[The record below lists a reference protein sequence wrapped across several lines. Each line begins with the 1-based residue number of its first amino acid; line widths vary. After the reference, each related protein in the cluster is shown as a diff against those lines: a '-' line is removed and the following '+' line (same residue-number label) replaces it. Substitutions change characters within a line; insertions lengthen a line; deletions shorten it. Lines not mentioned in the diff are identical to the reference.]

1 MSTIRTFIL
10 VLAFSILSL
19 GVGYNFGRKNI
30 PLEVK
35 TSQGTMSI
43 FDTVATPNPDVDMSL
58 FWEVWKRLEVGYVD
72 KTKLD
77 HQKMLYGAI
86 AGMTAALGDPYTVFL
101 PPEANKE
108 VKDSLNG
115 TFEGIGAQLGSK
127 DNHVVVV
134 APLKG
139 APAEKAGIKAG
150 DIIVKVNDED
160 VFTLAVP
167 QVVDKIR
174 GPKGSTVTLTVLH
187 EGVQD
192 TTDIAILRDTISIP
206 SVEAEFKAQTTAQGK
221 ETKDPY
227 ADVAILKLYQF
238 GDNTSEEWE
247 KEVTKIIAK
256 CGEKIEKCKGIV
268 FDLRNNP
275 GGYLLGAVYVSSEF
289 LSDGL
294 VVTQEHASG
303 KKEEYMVNRTGRL
316 LHVPVV
322 VIVNK
327 GSASAAEIV
336 SGALQ
341 KRGRAQVIGEQSF
354 GKGSV
359 QEAQELPGGA
369 GLHVTTAKWLLPD
382 GTWINGTGITPDV
395 LVADDPATADVDE
408 QLQKAIEIL
417 RK

>member
-1 MSTIRTFIL
+1 MSALRTFIL

-19 GVGYNFGRKNI
+19 GIGYNFGRKNI

-35 TSQGTMSI
+35 TPTGNLSI
-43 FDTVATPNPDVDMSL
+43 FDTVPTQNPDVDMAL
-58 FWEVWKRLEVGYVD
+58 FWEVWRRLEAGYVD
-72 KTKLD
+72 KSKLD

-86 AGMTAALGDPYTVFL
+86 AGMTSSLGDPYTVFL

-115 TFEGIGAQLGSK
+115 TFEGIGAQLGSR
-127 DNHVVVV
+127 DGRVVVV

-139 APAEKAGIKAG
+139 MPAEKAGILAG
-150 DIIVKVNDED
+150 DIIIKVDGAD
-160 VFTLAVP
+160 VLSEAVP

-174 GPKGSTVTLTVLH
+174 GPKGSKVTLNVLH
-187 EGVQD
+187 EGSENPV
-192 TTDIAILRDTISIP
+192 DIAIMRDTIEVP
-206 SVEAEFKAQTTAQGK
+206 SVEAEFKVQTTAQGGQA
-221 ETKDPY
+221 KDPY
-227 ADVAILKLYQF
+227 SDVAILKLYQF
-238 GDNTSEEWE
+238 GDNTSEEWG
-247 KEVTKIIAK
+247 KEVDKIITK
-256 CGEKIEKCKGIV
+256 CGPKIEKCKGVV

-275 GGYLLGAVYVSSEF
+275 GGYLLGAVYVASEF
-289 LSDGL
+289 LPDGL
-294 VVTQEHASG
+294 VVTQEHSSG
-303 KKEEYMVNRTGRL
+303 KKEEYSVNRTGKL

-322 VIVNK
+322 VIVNR

-382 GTWINGTGITPDV
+382 GTWINGKGVTPDV
-395 LVADDPATADVDE
+395 VVADDGATADVDE
-408 QLQKAIEIL
+408 QLEKAIEIL